1 MDNNEKNYKKV
12 GKKMVIVN
20 QNKTVIMNFNNT
32 NYIAISDD
40 EPLIFARTNNNSE
53 ITLAIYKTKERA
65 KEVLKEIVEAYV
77 DRKKSKDAQAVFGYS
92 VIPSNTYYEMP
103 EE

>member
-1 MDNNEKNYKKV
+1 MI
-12 GKKMVIVN
+12 IVN

-53 ITLAIYKTKERA
+53 ITLGRYKTREKA
-65 KEVLKEIVEAYV
+65 KEVLQEIVNAYV
-77 DRKKSKDAQAVFGYS
+77 DSKKSKEAQKMFGYS

>member
-1 MDNNEKNYKKV
+1 MI
-12 GKKMVIVN
+12 IVN

-53 ITLAIYKTKERA
+53 ITLGRYETKERA
-65 KEVLKEIVEAYV
+65 KEVLQEIIDSYSDSIDYMHNQTLLIGELEEYRESLVYRMPKEW
-77 DRKKSKDAQAVFGYS
+77 
-92 VIPSNTYYEMP
+92 
-103 EE
+103 

>member
-1 MDNNEKNYKKV
+1 MI
-12 GKKMVIVN
+12 IVN

-53 ITLAIYKTKERA
+53 ITLGRYETKERA
-65 KEVLKEIVEAYV
+65 KEVLQEIIDSYSDSIDYMHNQTLLIGELEEYRESLVYRMPKE
-77 DRKKSKDAQAVFGYS
+77 
-92 VIPSNTYYEMP
+92 
-103 EE
+103 

>member
-1 MDNNEKNYKKV
+1 MI
-12 GKKMVIVN
+12 IVN

-77 DRKKSKDAQAVFGYS
+77 DRKKVRMLKQCLDIQ
-92 VIPSNTYYEMP
+92 
-103 EE
+103 